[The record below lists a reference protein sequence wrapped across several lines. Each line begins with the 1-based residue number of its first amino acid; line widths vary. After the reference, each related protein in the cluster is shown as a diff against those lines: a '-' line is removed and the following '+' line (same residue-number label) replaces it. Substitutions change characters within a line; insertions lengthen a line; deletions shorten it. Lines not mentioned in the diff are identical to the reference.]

1 MFKLLK
7 EVFRTGNVT
16 VRYPFAPLPA
26 SPNFRGKPQ
35 YDPERCIACA
45 ACTIACP
52 SNALSMETDV
62 VAGKRIWQIC
72 FGRCVFCGRCEEV
85 CPTEAIALSTEYE
98 LAVMDRADLYQT
110 AEFRLASCCVCG
122 TPFAP
127 KKEIDYVLA
136 LLVHAGLPETEAERR
151 RAVVETCP
159 ACKRSRDVPR
169 VSSLS
174 LLHQMGMTP

>member
-7 EVFRTGNVT
+7 EVFRTGNAT
-16 VRYPFAPLPA
+16 VRYPFAPLPT

-52 SNALSMETDV
+52 ANALSMKTDV
-62 VAGKRIWQIC
+62 AAGKRTWEIC

-85 CPTEAIALSTEYE
+85 CPTHAIALSPEYE
-98 LAVMDRADLYQT
+98 LAVLDRADLYQT
-110 AEFRLASCCVCG
+110 AEFSLAACRICD

-127 KKEIDYVLA
+127 RKEIDYVVA
-136 LLVHAGLPETEAERR
+136 LLINAGLPEAVAEQR
-151 RAVVETCP
+151 RAMLEVCP
-159 ACKRSRDVPR
+159 ACKRRDEVSRE
-169 VSSLS
+169 SGFSG
-174 LLHQMGMTP
+174 LHHIGMTP

>member
-26 SPNFRGKPQ
+26 GPGFRGKPQ
-35 YDPERCIACA
+35 YNPERCIACA

-52 SNALSMETDV
+52 SNALSMETDTA
-62 VAGKRIWQIC
+62 AGTRTWQIC

-85 CPTEAIALSTEYE
+85 CPTEAIALSPDYE

-110 AEFRLASCCVCG
+110 ARFNLAPCRICG
-122 TPFAP
+122 MPFAP
-127 KKEIDYVLA
+127 KKEIDYVIA
-136 LLVHAGLPETEAERR
+136 LLVHAGLPEEEADHR

-159 ACKRSRDVPR
+159 ACKRHSDVPR
-169 VSSLS
+169 VSSLGP
-174 LLHQMGMTP
+174 LHALVRMP